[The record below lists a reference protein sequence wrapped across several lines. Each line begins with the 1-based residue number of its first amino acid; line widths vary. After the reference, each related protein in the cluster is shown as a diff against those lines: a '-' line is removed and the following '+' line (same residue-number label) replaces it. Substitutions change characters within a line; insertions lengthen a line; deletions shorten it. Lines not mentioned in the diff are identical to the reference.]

1 MRIAILSVDHRPV
14 RPASREW
21 TAAPAVH
28 VAELAAALAARG
40 HDVRV
45 YTRRLSP
52 SQPEVKTGA
61 DGVTTVAVPAE
72 EPDVFGQWLDGSWR
86 DGWAPDVVHAHALPS
101 AVAAMVARKLTSRPT
116 VVTFHGQQEG
126 DAAAIAGTAD
136 AVVALTRAEA
146 HGVRRLGAA
155 PANVSVISP
164 GVDSARFVPEGR
176 SWARRRTHRVLAV
189 GQLVAANGFAAAVAA
204 LPELPDTELVV
215 VGRPRPPSSGLGA
228 HAAELRAL
236 AVNHGVH
243 EHLRLTGAA
252 PYADMPGWYRS
263 ADLLVCTPEHASFSR
278 AAVEAMACGLPVVA
292 TGPVEGVADGVTGR
306 IVPPERLAGTL
317 AELLADHETRRAYGL
332 AALQRARAHFDWAEA
347 ARRTVETYERTRTQH
362 ALSAT
367 SSQAQR
373 DRSAVAAS
381 LAHDNRTAA
390 AELAA

>member
-1 MRIAILSVDHRPV
+1 MRIAIVSVDHRPV

-28 VAELAAALAARG
+28 VTELAGALARLG

-45 YTRRLSP
+45 YTRRVNP
-52 SQPEVKTGA
+52 SQPEVKAGA
-61 DGVTTVAVPAE
+61 DGVTTVAVPE
-72 EPDVFGQWLDGSWR
+72 EEGDAFGQWLDAAWR

-101 AVAAMVARKLTSRPT
+101 AVAAMVARKRTSRPT
-116 VVTFHGQQEG
+116 VVTFHGQEDG

-136 AVVALTRAEA
+136 AVVALCRAEA

-155 PANVSVISP
+155 PANVSVIPP
-164 GVDSARFVPEGR
+164 GVDTARFTPEGR
-176 SWARRRTHRVLAV
+176 AWSRRRTHRVLAV
-189 GQLVAANGFAAAVAA
+189 GQLVAASGFAAAITA

-215 VGRPRPPSSGLGA
+215 VGRPRPPSNGLGP

-263 ADLLVCTPEHASFSR
+263 ADLLVCTPERGSFSR
-278 AAVEAMACGLPVVA
+278 AAIEAMACGIPVVA
-292 TGPVEGVADGVTGR
+292 TGLIEPVADGVTGR
-306 IVPPERLAGTL
+306 IVPPEALAGTIG
-317 AELLADHETRRAYGL
+317 ELLADADLRRSYG
-332 AALQRARAHFDWAEA
+332 AAGVERARGAYDWTVA

-362 ALSAT
+362 ALT
-367 SSQAQR
+367 
-373 DRSAVAAS
+373 
-381 LAHDNRTAA
+381 HDTAGA